1 MRTKS
6 SKILTFLSI
15 ALAAGSIGLAFGS
28 YNAIK
33 EAQAN
38 LQVQRIMGG
47 GTPSTE
53 LMNCMSADEFGEF
66 SRINGLTPV
75 GRGLNTDEQSIIGIL
90 EVDEYFYV
98 TEMRPDGTVCI
109 LRSGNAWYLDPALK
123 GLPV

>member
-6 SKILTFLSI
+6 SKTLTFLSLV
-15 ALAAGSIGLAFGS
+15 LAAGSIGLAFGS

-38 LQVQRIMGG
+38 LQVQRIMGSG
-47 GTPSTE
+47 SPSTD
-53 LMNCMSADEFGEF
+53 LMSCMSSDEFGEF
-66 SRINGLTPV
+66 SRINGLNPV
-75 GRGLNTDEQSIIGIL
+75 GRGLTADARSIIGIL
-90 EVDEYFYV
+90 EADEYFYV

-109 LRSGNAWYLDPALK
+109 LRSGDAWYLDPALK

>member
-6 SKILTFLSI
+6 PKLLTFLSL

-28 YNAIK
+28 YNAIQ

-47 GTPSTE
+47 GSSSSELMSCMSTE
-53 LMNCMSADEFGEF
+53 EFNEF
-66 SRINGLTPV
+66 ARSNGLKPV
-75 GRGLNTDEQSIIGIL
+75 GRGLNTDESSIIGIL
-90 EVDEYFYV
+90 EADEFFYV
-98 TEMRPDGTVCI
+98 TEMRPDGAVCI
-109 LRSGNAWYLDPALK
+109 LRSGSAWHVDPALK